1 VNLLGALPDDLAAF
15 AGVRIDVARRVMA
28 RVFAGG
34 VPDDVP
40 RVSKRDR
47 EALAAVT
54 WERPEVVERVEDPES
69 VRYLFRAADGAKF
82 EAVRI
87 PLEKPGAFSVC
98 LSSQVGC
105 AMACA
110 FCATGKLGL
119 TRDLT
124 AAEIVGSFLAVRDE
138 APGRVTGAV
147 FMGQGEPF
155 HNYDAV
161 LRAAHVLSDPCGG
174 RVDNKRISISTVGL
188 VPQIRRYTREGHKF
202 RLVVSLHSAVPQ
214 KRATLVPRV
223 QLAELAAALRERAEA
238 TGQRQTLAWV
248 VMAGVNTGADEVEAL
263 GALFAGVPL
272 RVNLIDVNGPD
283 FARAS
288 DAERDAFVDA
298 LQVLRAPIVRRY
310 SVGQSKD
317 SACGMLAARP
327 DREGAGPTAG

>member
-1 VNLLGALPDDLAAF
+1 MNALGLLPPDLAAA
-15 AGVRIDVARRVMA
+15 AGVPEGVARRVLA
-28 RVFAGG
+28 RLFAGG
-34 VPDDVP
+34 TPDDVP
-40 RVSKRDR
+40 GVSRRDR
-47 EALAAVT
+47 AALAGLSWA
-54 WERPEVVERVEDPES
+54 RPEVVERVEDPES

-87 PLEKPGAFSVC
+87 PLEKPGAYSVC

-119 TRDLT
+119 TRNLT

-161 LRAAHVLSDPCGG
+161 VQAARVLSDPCGA
-174 RVDNKRISISTVGL
+174 RVDAKRISISTVGL

-202 RLVVSLHSAVPQ
+202 RLVVSLHSAIPE

-223 QLAELAAALRERAEA
+223 PLAELAEALRERARA
-238 TGQRQTLAWV
+238 TRKRQTIAWV
-248 VMAGVNTGADEVEAL
+248 VMAGVNTGRDEVEAL
-263 GALFAGVPL
+263 RALLGDVPM
-272 RVNLIDVNGPD
+272 RINLVDVNGD
-283 FARAS
+283 TYARAGK
-288 DAERDAFVDA
+288 AERDAFVDA

-310 SVGQSKD
+310 SVGEASD
-317 SACGMLAARP
+317 AACGMLAAKV
-327 DREGAGPTAG
+327 G